1 MDSDGDEEG
10 VGGGTAMR
18 GEDCLDCP
26 GASEYLGQKWNDGL
40 GQAVSESDW
49 MALAELKEDFE

>member
-1 MDSDGDEEG
+1 MGMRKEWE
-10 VGGGTAMR
+10 GTAMR

-49 MALAELKEDFE
+49 MALAELNEDFE